1 MKARLL
7 IAALL
12 VMPCIVRANPVIID
26 GESLIAFAIV
36 AFWALVIESG
46 VATLALASRGILIVP
61 SFITLVLANITVFL
75 FAFLPLTSRVSLWI
89 LEPGVVLVDALAIK
103 LFTSGDLLQGSA
115 FLGISWRR
123 ALLASLLGN
132 ATSFFIG
139 VIGSRAPWIV
149 HDAARME

>member
-12 VMPCIVRANPVIID
+12 ITPCVARANPVIID

-61 SFITLVLANITVFL
+61 SFITLVLANIAVFL
-75 FAFLPLTSRVSLWI
+75 FAFLPLTGRVSLWI
-89 LEPGVVLVDALAIK
+89 LEPGVVLADALAIK
-103 LFTSGDLLQGSA
+103 LLVSGGLLQGDA
-115 FLGISWRR
+115 FLGVSWRR
-123 ALLASLLGN
+123 ALLASFLGN
-132 ATSFFIG
+132 STSFFIG
-139 VIGSRAPWIV
+139 VIGSRAPWIM
-149 HDAARME
+149 HDAGPG